1 MTAFL
6 LFVAGLGAFVFAW
19 LKKVA
24 GQTAAFDAAQK
35 AKQEAAAAAED
46 ARSKAIEAEINA
58 RQVQESV
65 SARLAKLEEEDAAVR
80 EKDSINIANDII
92 GRN

>member
-24 GQTAAFDAAQK
+24 GQTAAFDAAEK
-35 AKQEAAAAAED
+35 VKKEAAAAAAAARLNVEVAEAD
-46 ARSKAIEAEINA
+46 AELVK
-58 RQVQESV
+58 ESV